1 MQSQPVTPPNRN
13 LAARAGLLVGLL
25 AFFGLVVSDAPL
37 GISDAGWGVAALA
50 ALMMIWWM
58 TEAIPL
64 AATALAPIVFLPL
77 LGVSSL
83 ETVARSYA
91 HPLIFLFL
99 GGFLIAKALV
109 RWKLHERIAFRVV
122 RLGNQGPAGL
132 IASIMAVTAFLSMW
146 ISNTATAMVMV
157 PIAQAIIVSL
167 RNKKG
172 ASVETGSFAAALMLG
187 IAFSATI
194 GCMATLIGTP
204 PNALLAGYLKT
215 AHGVSIGFADW
226 MLLGIP
232 IVIVLLPT
240 TWLLLTRLVFRLP
253 SHADM
258 EIAEFVSSIEPA
270 EAGLP
275 VGAKLTAGI
284 VIISGLALVLHPF
297 AKPFLPGLP
306 LSDAGIVVT
315 AALCLMATPAFAS
328 DGSKLLAWEDA
339 KSIRWDVLILFGGG
353 LALASAIETSGLSL
367 AIGSSL
373 SGLKGVP
380 VAVVIFIVMAC
391 MVLLGELA
399 SNTAMAA
406 VFLPVASAVALGL
419 GSAPLEIILPVG
431 LAASLGFMLPV
442 ATPPNAIV
450 YGSGEVTSSQ
460 MLRAGAILDVLAVIV
475 VYGLAVTV
483 GPWVFQN
490 LLTPGQM

>member
-1 MQSQPVTPPNRN
+1 
-13 LAARAGLLVGLL
+13 
-25 AFFGLVVSDAPL
+25 
-37 GISDAGWGVAALA
+37 
-50 ALMMIWWM
+50 
-58 TEAIPL
+58 
-64 AATALAPIVFLPL
+64 
-77 LGVSSL
+77 
-83 ETVARSYA
+83 
-91 HPLIFLFL
+91 
-99 GGFLIAKALV
+99 
-109 RWKLHERIAFRVV
+109 
-122 RLGNQGPAGL
+122 
-132 IASIMAVTAFLSMW
+132 
-146 ISNTATAMVMV
+146 
-157 PIAQAIIVSL
+157 
-167 RNKKG
+167 
-172 ASVETGSFAAALMLG
+172 
-187 IAFSATI
+187 
-194 GCMATLIGTP
+194 
-204 PNALLAGYLKT
+204 
-215 AHGVSIGFADW
+215 
-226 MLLGIP
+226 
-232 IVIVLLPT
+232 
-240 TWLLLTRLVFRLP
+240 
-253 SHADM
+253 
-258 EIAEFVSSIEPA
+258 
-270 EAGLP
+270 
-275 VGAKLTAGI
+275 
-284 VIISGLALVLHPF
+284 
-297 AKPFLPGLP
+297 
-306 LSDAGIVVT
+306 
-315 AALCLMATPAFAS
+315 
-328 DGSKLLAWEDA
+328 
-339 KSIRWDVLILFGGG
+339 LFGGG